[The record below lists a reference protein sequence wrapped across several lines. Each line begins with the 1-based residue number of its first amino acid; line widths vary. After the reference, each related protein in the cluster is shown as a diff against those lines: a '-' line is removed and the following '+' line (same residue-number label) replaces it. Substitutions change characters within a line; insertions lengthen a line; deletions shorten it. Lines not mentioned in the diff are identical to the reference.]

1 MKITERV
8 HVVGS
13 GRVGF
18 NLTHPIDCH
27 VYLLNGGDEYALI
40 DAGSGVEPERS
51 SRASR
56 RTGSTCR
63 R

>member
-18 NLTHPIDCH
+18 NLTHPIDC
-27 VYLLNGGDEYALI
+27 
-40 DAGSGVEPERS
+40 
-51 SRASR
+51 
-56 RTGSTCR
+56 TSTC
-63 R
+63 